1 MNIKKVLDE
10 RGLQVKDVAA
20 KLKCSAPALSQ
31 VLTGNPTTTKLKDI
45 AKAVGCG
52 VWEFFADEINPQD
65 VIRRYQAEI
74 DAEVQHRVEL
84 RLAEMPSP
92 QQEEVTRIEKESSLG
107 VLVCP
112 KCGAG
117 IKIKVEEEKHDVEA

>member
-1 MNIKKVLDE
+1 MNIK
-10 RGLQVKDVAA
+10 QVIESKGKQIKDVAA
-20 KLKCSAPALSQ
+20 MLGTSAPALSQ
-31 VLTGNPTTTKLKDI
+31 SISGNPTLGKLRDI
-45 AKAVGCG
+45 AQVLDCG

-65 VIRRYQAEI
+65 VISRYRAEI
-74 DAEVQHRVEL
+74 ESEVQRRVEI

-92 QQEEVTRIEKESSLG
+92 QQEEVSRIEEESSLG

-117 IKIKVEEEKHDVEA
+117 IRLKVEEDKQA

>member
-1 MNIKKVLDE
+1 MNIK
-10 RGLQVKDVAA
+10 QVIESKGKQIKDVAA
-20 KLKCSAPALSQ
+20 MLGTSAPALSQ
-31 VLTGNPTTTKLKDI
+31 SISGNPTVGKLRDI
-45 AKAVGCG
+45 AKVLNCG

-65 VIRRYQAEI
+65 VISRYRAEI
-74 DAEVQHRVEL
+74 EAEVQRRVEI

-92 QQEEVTRIEKESSLG
+92 QQEEVSRIEKESSLG

-117 IKIKVEEEKHDVEA
+117 IKLKVEEEQTDVEA